1 MTNKLIV
8 KDLSVNYNEKKVLNN
23 ISYEFET
30 KCYGLMGKSGSGK
43 STFLKSILG
52 LIPYQGNIFLNDK
65 LIEKDRIGFQVVFQN
80 SFRSFDP
87 TKTIKKSIEE
97 LEKENNTN
105 YDLEELFE
113 KFGMDKELLNKK
125 SKALSGGELQRA
137 SIIRAVAQDPKVLLL
152 DEPTASLDV
161 INQKKVLEMI
171 NKIENT
177 IIILVS
183 HDLKTINYASDVKLK
198 LGEDGKIKLIE

>member
-43 STFLKSILG
+43 STFLKSVLG
-52 LIPYQGNIFLNDK
+52 LIPYSGQVFLNDK
-65 LIEKDRIGFQVVFQN
+65 LIEKDRRGFQVVFQN

-113 KFGMDKELLNKK
+113 KFGMNKDILNKK
-125 SKALSGGELQRA
+125 PKALSGGELQRA

-161 INQKKVLEMI
+161 INQKKILEMLQEI
-171 NKIENT
+171 KNSIV
-177 IIILVS
+177 ILVS
-183 HDLKTINYASDVKLK
+183 HDLKTINYVSDIKLK
-198 LGEDGKIKLIE
+198 LNEDGKINLIW

>member
-8 KDLSVNYNEKKVLNN
+8 KDLAVNYNEKKVLNN

-43 STFLKSILG
+43 STFLKSVLG
-52 LIPYQGNIFLNDK
+52 LISYSGQVFLNDK
-65 LIEKDRIGFQVVFQN
+65 LIEKDRRGFQVVFQN

-113 KFGMDKELLNKK
+113 KFGMNKELLNKK
-125 SKALSGGELQRA
+125 PKALSGGELQRA
-137 SIIRAVAQDPKVLLL
+137 SIIRAVSQDPKVLLL

-161 INQKKVLEMI
+161 INQKKILEMLQEI
-171 NKIENT
+171 KNSIV
-177 IIILVS
+177 ILVS
-183 HDLKTINYASDVKLK
+183 HDLKTINYVSDIKLK
-198 LGEDGKIKLIE
+198 LNEYGKINLI

>member
-43 STFLKSILG
+43 STFLKSVLG
-52 LIPYQGNIFLNDK
+52 LIPYSGQVFLNDK
-65 LIEKDRIGFQVVFQN
+65 LIEKDRRGFQVVFQN

-113 KFGMDKELLNKK
+113 KFGMNKDILNKK
-125 SKALSGGELQRA
+125 PKALSGGELQRA

-161 INQKKVLEMI
+161 INQKKILEMLQEI
-171 NKIENT
+171 KNSIV
-177 IIILVS
+177 ILVS
-183 HDLKTINYASDVKLK
+183 HDLKTINYVSDIKLK
-198 LGEDGKIKLIE
+198 LNEDGKINLI

>member
-43 STFLKSILG
+43 STFLKSVLG
-52 LIPYQGNIFLNDK
+52 LIPYSGQVFLNDK
-65 LIEKDRIGFQVVFQN
+65 LIEKDRRGFQVVFQN

-97 LEKENNTN
+97 LEKENRTN

-113 KFGMDKELLNKK
+113 KFGMNKDLLNKK
-125 SKALSGGELQRA
+125 PKALSGGELQRA

-161 INQKKVLEMI
+161 INQKKILEMLQEI
-171 NKIENT
+171 KNSIV
-177 IIILVS
+177 ILVS
-183 HDLKTINYASDVKLK
+183 HDLKTINYVSDIKLK
-198 LGEDGKIKLIE
+198 LNEDGKINLI

>member
-43 STFLKSILG
+43 STFLKSVLG
-52 LIPYQGNIFLNDK
+52 LISYSGQVFLNDK
-65 LIEKDRIGFQVVFQN
+65 LIEKDRRGFQVVFQN

-113 KFGMDKELLNKK
+113 KFGMNKELLNKK
-125 SKALSGGELQRA
+125 PKALSGGELQRA
-137 SIIRAVAQDPKVLLL
+137 SIIRAVSQDPKVLLL

-161 INQKKVLEMI
+161 INQKKILEMLQEI
-171 NKIENT
+171 KNSIV
-177 IIILVS
+177 ILVS
-183 HDLKTINYASDVKLK
+183 HELKTINYVSDIKLK
-198 LGEDGKIKLIE
+198 LNEDGKINLI

>member
-65 LIEKDRIGFQVVFQN
+65 LINKDRKGFQVVFQN

-113 KFGMDKELLNKK
+113 KFGMNKELLNKK
-125 SKALSGGELQRA
+125 PKALSGGELQRS
-137 SIIRAVAQDPKVLLL
+137 SIIRAVSQDPKVLLL

-161 INQKKVLEMI
+161 INQKKILEMLQEI
-171 NKIENT
+171 KNLIV
-177 IIILVS
+177 ILVS
-183 HDLKTINYASDVKLK
+183 HDLKTINYVSDIKLK
-198 LGEDGKIKLIE
+198 LNEDGKINLI